1 MERAMIRVLHVVIV
15 SFFGKQYNNRGRW
28 MPLLHLPLFV
38 FFRLFVKC
46 GRVFGKMAHIERIG
60 YGVHKN
66 IDVNL

>member
-1 MERAMIRVLHVVIV
+1 MIRVLHVVIV

-46 GRVFGKMAHIERIG
+46 GGCSYKKILALAI
-60 YGVHKN
+60 
-66 IDVNL
+66 